1 MNFRLFLLAT
11 CLLSFLA
18 HASGQEGVK
27 TAQILLINSYN
38 QDMPWQQ
45 SVERGI
51 RDKLGQMSLQFDLY
65 VESLDV
71 GRFDEQTQMSVMK
84 SLLTHKYL
92 DKSLDIIITQ
102 DVAAARLLSEFAL
115 VFKNVP
121 RIYLE
126 PGSGFEVPAGERAVI
141 IDAKFDFNK
150 ATFDAIRIVK
160 PKKIVTII
168 DKNSG
173 VGMNFFTRL
182 IPLISIN
189 YPQIELEKWL
199 DVPVEQLLGDL
210 EQQSSD
216 TLIFYT
222 PIFRQVDGIPMTPYQ
237 LAELLSRYSN
247 GPMFTYW
254 YSLMGSG
261 VVGGYL
267 LSGELLGNETASTIE
282 AFLRTKELVVPQNL
296 SMSDHYYDWRQLTK
310 YKLTRKQL
318 PSTAQLLYYQPSFIE
333 KHRDVI
339 FAFVVVILIMGLFLG
354 VLIVLNQKRLNLV
367 TELNHERQN
376 LEQRVGLRT
385 QELNEAKEH
394 AERLAAA
401 KSEFLA
407 NMSHEIRTPMNGV
420 IGLTE
425 LLKKTELSNKQLG
438 YLDKIGFC
446 SDQLMVVIDDILNLS
461 KIESGKIHLE
471 EVPFSINSVA
481 DYITST
487 FAASAKS
494 KQLEFKVIIE
504 NNVHPDLMGDMVR
517 VNQVLLNLCSNAI
530 KFTSTGHVT
539 VTISAESI
547 SLSSQQLQ
555 YMNMRFCVEDSGIGI
570 EAENLPHLFDAFT
583 QEDSST
589 TRKFGGTG
597 LGLTISRRLCHLMGG
612 DIEVMSELDQG
623 SQFTATMKIRMNTQV
638 VIADEQAQRFKHNY
652 KVLVVD
658 DNELALQAL
667 EFQLTEMGAYVTC
680 CQSAMQGL
688 SAIENLDKDYDVIIL
703 DWTMPV
709 MDGEDFLTKLAG
721 RTLRKE
727 AAIIVLTAYNID
739 MIRPQA
745 ERLAISSLMQKPV
758 LSSVLFNNIEH
769 TLQQVAVV
777 DENIPDSPL
786 KGLKILIAE
795 DNDINQLVI
804 ENLLKIE
811 GASVQIVTDGL
822 QSTKALES
830 DSFDIVLMDIHMPIM
845 DGIEATKIIRN
856 MEDKNKANTPI
867 IALTAN
873 VMEDDI
879 KHYLNVGMNAHVA
892 KPTQIEVLRQT
903 VRDVLLVD

>member
-1 MNFRLFLLAT
+1 MTLRLLFLAT
-11 CLLSFLA
+11 LLVIFSLQV
-18 HASGQEGVK
+18 SGREGVK

-45 SVERGI
+45 SVELGI
-51 RDKLGQMSLQFDLY
+51 REKLGELSLQFDLY
-65 VESLDV
+65 VENLDV
-71 GRFDEQTQMSVMK
+71 GRFDEKTQKSVMK
-84 SLLTHKYL
+84 SLLTYKYL
-92 DKSLDIIITQ
+92 DKPLDIIITQ
-102 DVAAARLLSEFAL
+102 DVAAATLLSEFTR
-115 VFKNVP
+115 VFKGVP

-126 PGSGFEVPAGERAVI
+126 PGSGFESPPGELGVI
-141 IDAKFDFNK
+141 IDAEFDFNK

-160 PKKIVTII
+160 PKKVITII

-173 VGMNFFTRL
+173 VGMDFFTRL

-199 DVPVEQLLGDL
+199 DVPVEQLLANL
-210 EQQSSD
+210 EQQSPD

-222 PIFRQVDGIPMTPYQ
+222 PLFRRVNNVPKTPYQ
-237 LAELLSRYSN
+237 LAQLLSQYSN

-254 YSLMGSG
+254 HSLMGSG

-267 LSGELLGNETASTIE
+267 LSGQLLGNETAMTIE
-282 AFLRTKELVVPQNL
+282 GFINNNELKVPQNL
-296 SMSDHYYDWRQLTK
+296 KMSAHYYDWRQLEK
-310 YKLTRKQL
+310 FKLTRQQL
-318 PSTAQLLYYQPSFIE
+318 PTDAKLQYYQPSFIE
-333 KHRDVI
+333 KHRIVLTAAIVI
-339 FAFVVVILIMGLFLG
+339 ILVMSMFLILL
-354 VLIVLNQKRLNLV
+354 VLLNQKRLNLV

-376 LEQRVGLRT
+376 LEQRVESRT
-385 QELNEAKEH
+385 HELNAAKEQ
-394 AERLAAA
+394 AERLAVA

-425 LLKKTELSNKQLG
+425 LLKQTDLSTKQLH

-494 KQLEFKVIIE
+494 KQLDFKVIIE
-504 NNVHPDLMGDMVR
+504 NSVHPDLMGDMVR

-530 KFTSTGHVT
+530 KFTTSGSVT
-539 VTISAESI
+539 VTINAQSI

-555 YMNMRFCVEDSGIGI
+555 YMNIQFCVEDTGIGI
-570 EAENLPHLFDAFT
+570 EAENIPHLFDAFT

-597 LGLTISRRLCHLMGG
+597 LGLTISKRLCHLMGG
-612 DIEVMSELDQG
+612 DIEVESELNKG
-623 SQFTATMKIRMNTQV
+623 SKFTASMQIRMNTQV
-638 VIADEQAQRFKHNY
+638 VIADGDGQRFKSKYN
-652 KVLVVD
+652 VLVVD

-667 EFQLTEMGAYVTC
+667 EFQLAEMGASVTC
-680 CQSAMQGL
+680 CHSAMQGL
-688 SAIENLDKDYDVIIL
+688 SAIENLDKDFDVIIL

-709 MDGEDFLTKLAG
+709 MDGETFLTKLAE

-727 AAIIVLTAYNID
+727 AVIIVLTAYNID
-739 MIRPQA
+739 IIRPHSQ
-745 ERLAISSLMQKPV
+745 RLGIQSLMQKPV
-758 LSSVLFNNIEH
+758 LSSVLYNNIEH
-769 TLQQVAVV
+769 TLSQAEKLEEDTVV
-777 DENIPDSPL
+777 SPL
-786 KGLKILIAE
+786 KGLKVLVAE

-804 ENLLKIE
+804 ENLLKVE
-811 GASVQIVTDGL
+811 GANVHIVANG
-822 QSTKALES
+822 LES
-830 DSFDIVLMDIHMPIM
+830 TETMAADIFDIVLMDIHMPVM
-845 DGIEATKIIRN
+845 DGIEATKIIRGMN
-856 MEDKNKANTPI
+856 DKSKADIPI

-879 KHYLNVGMNAHVA
+879 KHYLSIGMNAHVA
-892 KPTQIEVLRQT
+892 KPTQIEVLRDT
-903 VRDVLLVD
+903 VREVLDK